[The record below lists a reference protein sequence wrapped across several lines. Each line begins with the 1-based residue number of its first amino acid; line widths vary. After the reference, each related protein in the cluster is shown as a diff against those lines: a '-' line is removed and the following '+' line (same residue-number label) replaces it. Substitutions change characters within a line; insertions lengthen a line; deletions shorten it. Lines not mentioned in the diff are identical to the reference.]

1 MSCKYYFNNKT
12 FENEIELDEEILRL
26 MSVTDNIHDLVFSK
40 KMSEVAEH
48 NSKVLIEADKAAGEL
63 QFVNKTKESI
73 TYKEVDTWTE
83 DGMYG
88 LDTIVIPP
96 EYSDYIS
103 VTQLIKSA
111 RVPGSDGKS
120 HKLSPVFEIEN
131 YWDVMKKKLATLADK
146 STWQDPATNK
156 IYITQELVDALF
168 GQENATPE
176 NITPDQFPKYRL
188 RLENY
193 WKSQA
198 VIGELVHSLLEYGIQ
213 RALSENKV
221 DRRTL
226 IKDLAKQKSIE
237 ETKKSNNNQDIW
249 SSKADFLG
257 SVADAVIDIT
267 DNIKKEYTNPKAYC
281 EIKVVGNLT
290 GEFKAKKVFGKFDL
304 VIIDDNGKVGIYDFK
319 CSPKDYKDYNS
330 AKKRTFEYQLAI
342 YRRMIKQLDIISN
355 GQVSINIIPIKF
367 LNFAYHDDLDNEPVP
382 ISEARLKELRKSG
395 HTTLT
400 GISLRGVTSKDI
412 TSDLDKEIN
421 SNILQVE
428 ENLNLIIEEP
438 LLVQDDNAIQQ
449 HVNEFISKIAPE
461 WFDFRDINNEAK
473 LDEKVGIFIKNQG
486 GIQKS
491 ENGDNE
497 YYFNYTRYNKI
508 LTGKS
513 EAEIIKQIK
522 EFWKKSRGRAQKRAE
537 KITDILL
544 DAKRHH
550 GSFTYSSYGKLAD
563 PDRGTYD
570 YVEKMLSKYADS
582 EWEVITKSSRGI
594 SKEVAAILQAHGIML
609 FRNKYSHVIDVVKCA
624 SNSTDVPVLLGP
636 KNNRRKYIMGTFMT
650 DDNQIS
656 DSTTPPLESVEG
668 NLELIETLAVLNYI
682 PKTIQN
688 LGNVIGEVKVINTDG
703 SDGIGGL
710 DAPSD
715 QLIRN
720 FRKLFTLAGLNNCQ
734 IGLSNSKANVKF
746 STYTELVARI
756 LQSIKA
762 RAEDSNNTIKI
773 NDEVLGFYDAINES
787 LLNNANSEKMLLQ
800 MQGLQQKLEEKYP
813 TLKGKPIT
821 ERDSAHPERDVYN
834 EVLLSIAELQNVQLV
849 QQLQENPNYFNDLS
863 LKSLFL
869 HGVHGL
875 NVDNPGM
882 LTSQNLNNLTYLTE
896 RAYQNVRATTQAFN
910 EKLRVLIKKLKQDQ
924 NQTSLSKYTI
934 GNQANMYQKFYD
946 KNAKKCNKL
955 QLVKLESPNLTPIE
969 REFLTFAVKKF
980 AYDRGVIED
989 ISLLNP
995 DGTFN
1000 EGAFEQAYENYPDK
1014 VLQIPLARASFGST
1028 VASSGGLLKALQT
1041 TLRQWLPS
1049 NIKEYIQGKYYELL
1063 DTSVDSEGSNQKKRA
1078 LAGEIFEMINR
1089 VKNSYQDDLRE
1100 KLLNNFNSETKS
1112 YESKVDLYETNL
1124 EKLLLYSQ
1132 FSLAMEKELN
1142 RIFPSLKAI
1151 VLSLSMQGVVQNDK
1165 FAKDVDYAINYIKN
1179 KILGLPLEDMDKFG
1193 ATSLVI
1199 SELMQITSKLALAF
1213 NPLQLYQIIDGI
1225 WKDILLIMQK
1235 PDVDLPEDS
1244 AFTKAHMSDAFMWIL
1259 QDIVHVGDDI
1269 SMGEAFNNLYGLN
1282 DRDINVFTDRI
1293 NSDTAGIFNFWSL
1306 GFRFASRPDY
1316 YNRMTIFG
1324 AQMRKDGSF
1333 KAHSMVDGKLV
1344 YDWTKDERFS
1354 IYADPSKKSHPEY
1367 QKQKALY
1374 LAMAN
1379 EFILEGARDANG
1391 KLFTLG
1397 TDDKPT
1403 ALPRAYTTKQSESMK
1418 AIADKIYGYYTHEKK
1433 SMMQSYTLGALILQM
1448 HTYWSA
1454 KKNQYL
1460 AGHSFSQEGQFVQF
1474 KQLQADG
1481 TYQEY
1486 WCDEQGLPTTTNTG
1500 VPYMV
1505 WEGRPYEGIIVTL
1518 GNILRDMLVGER
1530 DESGNVITEDGKELK
1545 GWSYMMSKNFSETA
1559 DLRLRRLHRANMV
1572 RLAYDLLGALFIGQM
1587 LSPALM
1593 NAVKKYIKDHE
1604 NKTLS
1609 QALINTTLFGT
1620 AKMFKS
1626 SADDF
1631 FILNS
1636 LFGLVVDWDP
1646 FSISAAKRVA
1656 QLSVNIFDTDK
1667 DAIDALIKYSAA
1679 TRNTEHIWDYAK
1691 YSITGRFIGETA
1703 EE

>member
-1 MSCKYYFNNKT
+1 MSCKYYFNDKV
-12 FENEIELDEEILRL
+12 FKNEIELDEEILRL
-26 MSVTDNIHDLVFSK
+26 MSITDDIHDLVFSK
-40 KMSEVAEH
+40 KMSESAKH
-48 NSKVLIEADKAAGEL
+48 NETVLLEADKDAGKL

-73 TYKEVDTWTE
+73 TYKEIDTWTE

-111 RVPGSDGKS
+111 RIPGSDGKS

-131 YWDVMKKKLATLADK
+131 YWDVMRQKLATLADK
-146 STWQDPATNK
+146 NTWQDPATGR
-156 IYITQELVDALF
+156 IYVTQELVDALF

-198 VIGELVHSLLEYGIQ
+198 VIGELVHSLLEFGVQRMLNVGI
-213 RALSENKV
+213 V
-221 DRRTL
+221 DQRTL
-226 IKDLAKQKSIE
+226 VKELLKQDIITQ
-237 ETKKSNNNQDIW
+237 TKKLNNNKNIW
-249 SSKADFLG
+249 EKRADFLG
-257 SVADAVIDIT
+257 SVASAIIKLT
-267 DNIKKEYTNPKAYC
+267 DSIKKEYQNPRAYC
-281 EIKVVGNLT
+281 EVKVVGNLS
-290 GEFKAKKVFGKFDL
+290 GEFKAKKVFGKLDL
-304 VIIDDNGKVGIYDFK
+304 IIIDDNGKVGIYDFK

-355 GQVSINIIPIKF
+355 GQISINVIPIKF
-367 LNFAYHDDLDNEPVP
+367 LNFTYHDELDKEPIP
-382 ISEARLKELRKSG
+382 INDARLKELKKSG
-395 HTTLT
+395 YTTLR
-400 GISLRGVTSKDI
+400 GISLKGSSHKDI

-428 ENLNLIIEEP
+428 ENLNLFIEEP
-438 LLVQDDNAIQQ
+438 LLVQDDNAVQQ

-461 WFDFRDINNEAK
+461 WFDYKDINDESK
-473 LDEKVGIFIKNQG
+473 LDEKVAIFIRNQG

-497 YYFNYTRYNKI
+497 YYFNYSRYHKI

-522 EFWKKSRGRAQKRAE
+522 DFWKKSRGRSQKRAE
-537 KITDILL
+537 KIVDALL

-550 GSFTYSSYGKLAD
+550 GNFTYSSYGKVTD
-563 PDRGTYD
+563 PDKGTYD
-570 YVEKMLSKYADS
+570 YVEKILGKYADA

-594 SKEVAAILQAHGIML
+594 SKEVAHLLQAHGMIL
-609 FRNKYSHVIDVVKCA
+609 FRNRYSHVIDVIKCA

-668 NLELIETLAVLNYI
+668 NLELMEALAVLNYI

-688 LGNVIGEVKVINTDG
+688 LGNVIGEVKIINTDG

-710 DAPSD
+710 DAPSN

-746 STYTELVARI
+746 STHTELVART
-756 LQSIKA
+756 LQSIKSKT
-762 RAEDSNNTIKI
+762 EDTSKYLKV
-773 NDEVLGFYDAINES
+773 NDEILGFYDAINES
-787 LLNNANSEKMLLQ
+787 ILNNTNSEKMLLQ

-813 TLKGKPIT
+813 ILKGKPIT
-821 ERDSAHPERDVYN
+821 ERDPAHPERDLYN

-849 QQLQENPNYFNDLS
+849 QQLEENPNYYNDLS
-863 LKSLFL
+863 FKSLVL

-896 RAYQNVRATTQAFN
+896 RAYQNVRSTTQAFN

-924 NQTSLSKYTI
+924 RQTVLSKYTV

-946 KNAKKCNKL
+946 KNAKKNGKL
-955 QLVKLESPNLTPIE
+955 QLVRLESTHLSPVE

-980 AYDRGVIED
+980 AYDRGVID
-989 ISLLNP
+989 NISLINP

-1000 EGAFEQAYENYPDK
+1000 EAAFQQAYENYPDK

-1028 VASSGGLLKALQT
+1028 VASSGGLLKAMQT
-1041 TLRQWLPS
+1041 VFRQWLPS

-1063 DTSVDSEGSNQKKRA
+1063 DTSADSEGSNQKKRA
-1078 LAGEIFEMINR
+1078 LTGEIFEMINR

-1100 KLLNNFNSETKS
+1100 RLLNKFNSETKS
-1112 YESKVDLYETNL
+1112 YESKIDLYETNL

-1132 FSLAMEKELN
+1132 FSLSMEKELN
-1142 RIFPSLKAI
+1142 HIFPSLKAI

-1165 FAKDVDYAINYIKN
+1165 FDKDINYAINYIKN

-1199 SELMQITSKLALAF
+1199 SELMQVTSKLALAF

-1225 WKDILLIMQK
+1225 WKDMLLIMQK

-1244 AFTKAHMSDAFMWIL
+1244 AFTKAHMSDSFMWIL
-1259 QDIVHVGDDI
+1259 QDVIHVGDDI
-1269 SMGEAFNNLYGLN
+1269 SMGEALNNLYGLN

-1333 KAHSMVDGKLV
+1333 KAHSMIDGKLV

-1354 IYADPSKKSHPEY
+1354 IYADPTKKSHPKY
-1367 QKQKALY
+1367 QEQKALY

-1379 EFILEGARDANG
+1379 EFVLEGARDTNG
-1391 KLFTLG
+1391 NLFTLG

-1403 ALPRAYTTKQSESMK
+1403 PLPRAYTTKQSESMK
-1418 AIADKIYGYYTHEKK
+1418 AIADKIYGYYSHEKK

-1486 WCDEQGLPTTTNTG
+1486 WSDEQGLPTTTNTG

-1505 WEGRPYEGIIVTL
+1505 WEGRPYEGIIVTV
-1518 GNILRDMLVGER
+1518 GNILRDILIGEH
-1530 DESGNVITEDGKELK
+1530 DESGNVITKDGKELK

-1572 RLAYDLLGALFIGQM
+1572 RLAYDLLGALLIGQL

-1593 NAVKKYIKDHE
+1593 NAAKKYIKEHE
-1604 NKTLS
+1604 NKTLL
-1609 QALINTTLFGT
+1609 QALANTALYST

-1656 QLSVNIFDTDK
+1656 TLSVNLFDTDK
-1667 DAIDALIKYSAA
+1667 DAIDALIKYAAA
-1679 TRNTEHIWDYAK
+1679 TRNTEHIWDYVK
-1691 YSITGRFIGETA
+1691 YSTTGRFIGETA
-1703 EE
+1703 E